1 MTVVFCSIPFAKWG
15 MDILGPYTPAPRQR
29 RYVLVAID
37 YFTKWVEA
45 EAVRGIKTKDVI
57 SFIWKSIITRY
68 GVPISMVFDNGPQFE
83 TSVLKNWLG
92 DLGITHCFASVGRP
106 QANGQVEAFNKLIS
120 NGIKKRIEK
129 AGGLWAEELTNVLW
143 SIRTTA
149 KGATG
154 ETPFF
159 MVYGAEAVLPIELY
173 EPSLRVMLFEE
184 NANEE
189 AMRLALDFLPE
200 RRGNA
205 SIRHE
210 IYRLQMTRTYNRRVS
225 KRPLK
230 VGDFVLRK
238 MESVGRANEQGKLTP
253 NWEGPYRIREEVRD
267 GTYRLQSLDGKHL
280 PRTWNVDNLKKYYF

>member
-1 MTVVFCSIPFAKWG
+1 M
-15 MDILGPYTPAPRQR
+15 
-29 RYVLVAID
+29 
-37 YFTKWVEA
+37 
-45 EAVRGIKTKDVI
+45 
-57 SFIWKSIITRY
+57 
-68 GVPISMVFDNGPQFE
+68 
-83 TSVLKNWLG
+83 
-92 DLGITHCFASVGRP
+92 
-106 QANGQVEAFNKLIS
+106 QVEAFNKLIS
-120 NGIKKRIEK
+120 DGIKKRIEK

-143 SIRTTA
+143 SIRTTT

-189 AMRLALDFLPE
+189 AMRLTLDFLPE

-205 SIRHE
+205 SLRHE
-210 IYRLQMTRTYNRRVS
+210 IYRLQMTRTYNHRVN

-267 GTYRLQSLDGKHL
+267 APTD
-280 PRTWNVDNLKKYYF
+280 